1 MLKNTWVWP
10 LSSIPRLLGDVF
22 NKSPRDGQTHT
33 ARSQA
38 PYIEVPTD
46 PIRLFN
52 CPGTRLYKA
61 MSTLNIT
68 HSVKGGTTPFTYLIT
83 YSMCP
88 SLFLKWCMDRY
99 GSEGNSHTC
108 KIQRNYVFT
117 YRYLVPEACFKTKTA
132 INKRSFASTQ
142 CLTIQ

>member
-22 NKSPRDGQTHT
+22 KTSPRDGQTHT

-38 PYIEVPTD
+38 PYMEVPTD

-68 HSVKGGTTPFTYLIT
+68 HSVKGRTTPFTYLIT

-88 SLFLKWCMDRY
+88 NLFLKWYM
-99 GSEGNSHTC
+99 GEGNSHTY
-108 KIQRNYVFT
+108 KIQRNYAHHV
-117 YRYLVPEACFKTKTA
+117 LVPCSRGVFITKTA
-132 INKRSFASTQ
+132 INKRSFASSQ